1 MPEKLGKGFL
11 KLSGYSLLVLCGLL
25 MIFPVLWMLSSSLKM
40 PDKIFSVPVQLI
52 PNPVRFQNYSE
63 AIELA
68 PLGRYFFNS
77 IFVGFAITAISL
89 FFSTLAGFGF
99 AKYRFWGSKALFV
112 AVLSTLMIPFQA
124 IMIPLFV
131 IVRNFGWLN
140 SYAGLIIPAAISGFG
155 VFLMRQFILSIPDEL
170 LDAARIDGASEPGIF
185 WHVVLPLCKPP
196 LTALGIF
203 TFLDSWNNLLWPLIV
218 VTKVEM
224 RPIALGLT
232 EYQTIHGTSY
242 HYLMAAATL
251 ATIPILLLFVFL
263 QRQFIRGVLIS
274 GLKG

>member
-1 MPEKLGKGFL
+1 MLNKLGKGSL
-11 KLSGYSLLVLCGLL
+11 KLSGYALLVFCGLL
-25 MIFPVLWMLSSSLKM
+25 MIFPILWMVSSSLKM

-52 PNPVRFQNYSE
+52 PNPVRFENYTES
-63 AIELA
+63 IELA

-77 IFVGFAITAISL
+77 IFVGFAITVLSL
-89 FFSTLAGFGF
+89 FFSALAGFGF

-112 AVLSTLMIPFQA
+112 AVLSTLMIPFQV
-124 IMIPLFV
+124 IMIPLFI

-140 SYAGLIIPAAISGFG
+140 EYAGLIIPAAISGFG

-185 WHVVLPLCKPP
+185 WHVILPLCKPP

-224 RPIALGLT
+224 RTIALGLT
-232 EYQTIHGTSY
+232 EYQTVHGTSY

-251 ATIPILLLFVFL
+251 ATIPILIMFVLL

-274 GLKG
+274 GMKG